1 MADRIYLRHPVTDET
16 VSVSTGFSWPA
27 FLLGAIWALM
37 KKLWLIALLM
47 LVVELLIGVI
57 GLSVVATNALAA
69 DPLPQLVADQAKREG
84 KPVLVHCQSGAQRTG
99 GTPAGTGRR

>member
-57 GLSVVATNALAA
+57 GL
-69 DPLPQLVADQAKREG
+69 
-84 KPVLVHCQSGAQRTG
+84 
-99 GTPAGTGRR
+99 AGTTADVISFVLSLAFAVFCGMNGNKWHRRAWERKGYVGL